1 LLKICSENPGH
12 KVSKNKAIPGML
24 LDGGDV
30 KIGGELVDEVLK
42 VIQTTNAEPTKKVGR
57 TNVAPMMKKGV
68 KAKLQSVKVILS
80 PVQPSSPV
88 L

>member
-1 LLKICSENPGH
+1 
-12 KVSKNKAIPGML
+12 
-24 LDGGDV
+24 
-30 KIGGELVDEVLK
+30 VDEVSK
-42 VIQTTNAEPTKKVGR
+42 IIQTTTAEPTKKVGR